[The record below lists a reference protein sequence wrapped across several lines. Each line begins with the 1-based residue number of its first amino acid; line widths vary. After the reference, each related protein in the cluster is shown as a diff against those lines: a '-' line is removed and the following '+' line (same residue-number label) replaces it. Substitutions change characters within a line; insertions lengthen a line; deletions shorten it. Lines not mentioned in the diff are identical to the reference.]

1 VLDRCLVGIIDLDHL
16 GITLNGVSGALR
28 IHSQGSTQHIMNN
41 LLIRWILYLAGK
53 DDDLLDDSSSLV
65 LEELLNDVTTNGT
78 CPSDGEVRVS
88 RHELTLLSTVRV
100 IFSLQMLR
108 GSSIYPLS
116 EPRGLICHSHTVMV
130 TKSLGPIPYVH
141 ES

>member
-1 VLDRCLVGIIDLDHL
+1 
-16 GITLNGVSGALR
+16 
-28 IHSQGSTQHIMNN
+28 MNN

-65 LEELLNDVTTNGT
+65 LEELLNDVAPNGT

-88 RHELTLLSTVRV
+88 GHEVTLLTVRV

-108 GSSIYPLS
+108 GSSIYTLS

-130 TKSLGPIPYVH
+130 TKSLGELDNRAKEGAIQYRMCMKV
-141 ES
+141 EL